1 MPLYNAEL
9 SSNLFQHQFAERV
22 SMITSMA
29 KQSEE
34 GLNDFLQVI
43 NSDFKDMFIHISEM
57 QMNLKVLRAE
67 IEHHRE
73 INNVLAIKLGLAN
86 PNDRLIMDSEMQ
98 DITSSIHL
106 PMKKGDV
113 VSSNENLAKDKKEE

>member
-73 INNVLAIKLGLAN
+73 INNVQAIKLGLAN

>member
-1 MPLYNAEL
+1 
-9 SSNLFQHQFAERV
+9 
-22 SMITSMA
+22 MITSMA

-73 INNVLAIKLGLAN
+73 INNVQAIKLGLAN

>member
-1 MPLYNAEL
+1 
-9 SSNLFQHQFAERV
+9 
-22 SMITSMA
+22 MITSMA

-67 IEHHRE
+67 IAHHKE
-73 INNVLAIKLGLAN
+73 INNVQAIKLGLAN
-86 PNDRLIMDSEMQ
+86 S
-98 DITSSIHL
+98 
-106 PMKKGDV
+106 
-113 VSSNENLAKDKKEE
+113 